1 MLFDLGEQNKIQKG
15 KHENLFNT
23 ETMMQVS
30 EIKDNTILL
39 KDSGLRAILKVEG
52 LNLDLKNYDE
62 VNVILE
68 QYKRFLNGLSFPI
81 QIVVRNDYLDL
92 SEYLQ
97 YLSINLKQL
106 TNPTLKQQGQKY
118 FDFLENIDAKQG
130 MIFTKSFYIV
140 VPYYPGEADKSEIK
154 KGWFSKLLGVL
165 NTKDSVEQIIT
176 RYRTFLKGKHSLD
189 SRCNILI
196 DGLNG
201 IGLSTKILSTA
212 EIISLLFSFYNPL
225 LHKSQSRLQR

>member
-1 MLFDLGEQNKIQKG
+1 MLFDLGEQNKVQKG
-15 KHENLFNT
+15 KTENLFNT

-39 KDSGLRAILKVEG
+39 KDSWLRAILRVEG

-62 VNVILE
+62 VSVILE

-81 QIVVRNDYLDL
+81 QIVIRNDYLDL

-97 YLSINLKQL
+97 YLASNLKEL

-140 VPYYPGEADKSEIK
+140 VPYYLGEDDRSEIR
-154 KGWFSKLLGVL
+154 KGWFSKLLGAL
-165 NTKDSVEQIIT
+165 NAKDSTEQIVM
-176 RYRTFLKGKHSLD
+176 RYRSFLKGKNSLK
-189 SRCNILI
+189 SRCNVLI
-196 DGLNG
+196 DGLNW
-201 IGLSTKILSTA
+201 IGLHTKVLSTA

-225 LHKSQSRLQR
+225 LHKSQSRI